1 MSNLKLDDLKNKVKL
16 LEEQLASIEA
26 MFMLIDHVEHNAYSK
41 N

>member
-16 LEEQLASIEA
+16 LEEQLASIES
-26 MFMLIDHVEHNAYSK
+26 MLMLIGHVEHNAYSK